1 MLLLF
6 CELSH
11 NILYQPQPNSFH
23 ASTQSKL
30 SEVISL
36 GLQLQKFAN
45 AMCDTEVIG
54 TSSGG
59 GGVSG
64 RAPVIVTVMA
74 KIHERA
80 ESW

>member
-45 AMCDTEVIG
+45 AMCDTEVIR
-54 TSSGG
+54 GG

-74 KIHERA
+74 KIYERA